1 MMQRTYDVTHEGTHY
16 PTNRQLRD
24 ALNAAIKDEGVKID
38 GDVDYFLVENTSG
51 GPSKVR
57 ATFEGIEP
65 QKTKTVGVK
74 KADPKD
80 KDSETSD

>member
-1 MMQRTYDVTHEGTHY
+1 MMQRTIEVAHEGTHY
-16 PTNRQLRD
+16 PTNTQLRA
-24 ALNAAIKDEGVKID
+24 ALNATLKDEGIRID
-38 GDVDYFLVENTSG
+38 GDVDYFVVENVSG
-51 GPSKVR
+51 GTSKVR

-65 QKTKTVGVK
+65 QRTKTVGVK